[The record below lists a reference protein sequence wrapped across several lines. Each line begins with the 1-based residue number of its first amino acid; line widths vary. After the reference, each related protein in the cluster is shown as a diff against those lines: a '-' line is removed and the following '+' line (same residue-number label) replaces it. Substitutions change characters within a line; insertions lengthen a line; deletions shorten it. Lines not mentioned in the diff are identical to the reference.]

1 MKPHFSKQRGLGL
14 IEVLVGLA
22 IALFLLSGL
31 AAIFVAMLQSSQTR
45 SALSDLQQRQ
55 LLAATIL
62 SKTIQQSGYY
72 PDPVAQ
78 TAEQALPA
86 TPASAPETER
96 YTVAGQG
103 LVGTDATVSSRFVA
117 PANDNAQ
124 SVINCLG
131 GSNTTGAAVIYSN
144 AFSVDAANDALECA
158 LDGAAPQPIVDGVAS
173 MHLLYGVDTLF
184 GTTNDPNSVNRFL
197 TAADVPANGG
207 WRAVKN
213 VRITLC
219 FVNPVKGEQAPTV
232 APCAANELP
241 FTFFV
246 NLIGQGQT

>member
-55 LLAATIL
+55 LLSATIL

-78 TAEQALPA
+78 TAAQALPA
-86 TPASAPETER
+86 SGG

-103 LVGTDATVSSRFVA
+103 LVGADATVSSRFVA

-124 SVINCLG
+124 SVINCQG
-131 GSNTTGAAVIYSN
+131 GSNTTGAAVTYSN
-144 AFSVDAANDALECA
+144 AFSVDATNDELECA
-158 LDGAAPQPIVDGVAS
+158 LDGAAAQPIVDGVTS

-184 GTTNDPNSVNRFL
+184 GTTNDPNSVDRFL
-197 TAADVPANGG
+197 TAANVPANGG
-207 WRAVKN
+207 WPAVKN

>member
-14 IEVLVGLA
+14 VEVLVGLA

-31 AAIFVAMLQSSQTR
+31 AAVFVAMLQSSQTR
-45 SALSDLQQRQ
+45 NALSDLQQRQ

-72 PDPVAQ
+72 PDPVTQ
-78 TAEQALPA
+78 TAAQALPA
-86 TPASAPETER
+86 SGG
-96 YTVAGQG
+96 YTIAGQG
-103 LVGTDATVSSRFVA
+103 LVGAGDTVSSRFVA

-124 SVINCLG
+124 SVINCQG
-131 GSNTTGAAVIYSN
+131 GSNAAGTPVIYSN
-144 AFSVDAANDALECA
+144 AFSIDAANELQCS
-158 LDGAAPQPIVDGVAS
+158 LDGAAAQPVVDGVTS

-184 GTTNDPNSVNRFL
+184 GTTNDPNSVDRFV
-197 TAADVPANGG
+197 TAANVPASGG
-207 WRAVKN
+207 WPAVKN

-219 FVNPVKGEQAPTV
+219 FVNPISGQQAPTV